1 MMNRNK
7 TYGPILNDKF
17 SELSL
22 PDMNTT
28 WPEMKDIL
36 DKEMPQE
43 KKRRGLVWFSNRFGV
58 LLLILS
64 ISTIASLLYF
74 YTNHAQNN
82 LLKKLEKR
90 MDKATRTGAMPRIGE
105 CYCLNVTFAYI

>member
-28 WPEMKDIL
+28 WPDMKDIL

-43 KKRRGLVWFSNRFGV
+43 KKRRGIIWFSNRIG
-58 LLLILS
+58 LLFLILS

-74 YTNHAQNN
+74 YINHA
-82 LLKKLEKR
+82 
-90 MDKATRTGAMPRIGE
+90 
-105 CYCLNVTFAYI
+105 